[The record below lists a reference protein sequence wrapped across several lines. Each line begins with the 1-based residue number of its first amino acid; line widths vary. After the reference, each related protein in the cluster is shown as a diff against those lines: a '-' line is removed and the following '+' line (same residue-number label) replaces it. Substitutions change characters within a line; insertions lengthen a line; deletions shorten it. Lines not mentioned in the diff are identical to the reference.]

1 MLYQCWLLFPLYSNC
16 IPIVTISHHVDFGDL
31 GPFGVWFMALF
42 YPHYLPM
49 ISPCCT
55 PILIQNYIPILYS
68 HDLPILSSHYNYITS
83 CYTHMIFPWYSH
95 STHSPTVSTPIQRTG
110 HAPPLLRL
118 LLRKSQI
125 LTLWSSLAVASTVP
139 RGWKSTA
146 MTWRS
151 FTVVSLMAGDPYSRY
166 SLVNSPKTMGN
177 HYSYSRK
184 INYFYGHL
192 KNKPC

>member
-1 MLYQCWLLFPLYSNC
+1 MVII
-16 IPIVTISHHVDFGDL
+16 IPIIF
-31 GPFGVWFMALF
+31 
-42 YPHYLPM
+42 
-49 ISPCCT
+49 
-55 PILIQNYIPILYS
+55 QLY
-68 HDLPILSSHYNYITS
+68 SHYNYITS
-83 CYTHMIFPWYSH
+83 CYTHMIFPCCIPILIPILYSH
-95 STHSPTVSTPIQRTG
+95 DIAILHSHYTHSIKS
-110 HAPPLLRL
+110 HSENSAPPLLRL

-166 SLVNSPKTMGN
+166 SLVNIPKTMGN

-184 INYFYGHL
+184 INYFYGSFE
-192 KNKPC
+192 K